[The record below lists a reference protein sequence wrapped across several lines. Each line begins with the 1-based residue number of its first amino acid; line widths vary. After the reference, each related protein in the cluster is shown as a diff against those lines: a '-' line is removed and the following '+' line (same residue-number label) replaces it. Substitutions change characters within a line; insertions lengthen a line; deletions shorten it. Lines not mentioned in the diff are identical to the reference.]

1 MLLSGDIMGVASLQ
15 IESTDSGVA
24 LFINGPAGDIQPQN
38 SACVGAPN
46 FAGSKTLSDAVVA
59 LRADTK
65 PTTDIQIETKS
76 VIVSFG
82 KTDMNLTLERVS
94 NCTSGGFLDICG
106 VCKFLDCDLN
116 LHLGPEWLQEE
127 PRFTAIK
134 MKVGTTTFGMVTI
147 PGEAIQELGFQI
159 RSDIIAAGCVLLLSD
174 PLAFTHSTTLY
185 HSSSQTLSD
194 SIEASCWAT
203 VKLIWVTCECHFI
216 ITFII
221 IFRETRSI

>member
-15 IESTDSGVA
+15 MESSNSGVA
-24 LFINGPAGDIQPQN
+24 LFINGPAGDIQPQK
-38 SACVGAPN
+38 SACKDAPS
-46 FAGSKTLSDAVVA
+46 FAGSKTLSDAVIA
-59 LRADTK
+59 LRAGTQ
-65 PTTDIQIETKS
+65 PTTDISIETKS
-76 VIVSFG
+76 VVVSFG

-134 MKVGTTTFGMVTI
+134 MKVGPTTFGMVTI

-159 RSDIIAAGCVLLLSD
+159 RSDIIAAGCAILLSD
-174 PLAFTHSTTLY
+174 
-185 HSSSQTLSD
+185 
-194 SIEASCWAT
+194 
-203 VKLIWVTCECHFI
+203 
-216 ITFII
+216 
-221 IFRETRSI
+221 